1 MACDKTKAKEALTK
15 AFQKVDTD
23 KSGSLESAEI
33 ERVLQEYYKQTGKP
47 CDNAKCKKEAQD
59 FLKDVDKNQDHKVS
73 MEEFIQ
79 YFMQFC
85 K

>member
-15 AFQKVDTD
+15 AFQQVDTD
-23 KSGSLESAEI
+23 KSGYIESAEI
-33 ERVLQEYYKQTGKP
+33 EKVLQAYYKQTGKP
-47 CDNAKCKKEAQD
+47 CDSAKCKKECQD
-59 FLKDVDKNQDHKVS
+59 FLKDVDKNMDHKVS
-73 MEEFIQ
+73 QEEFIQ